1 MHKRRDKDVANQV
14 TVHEVVGEVKGRV
27 CVLVDDMID
36 TGGTICA
43 AADALFAHG
52 AEDVIV
58 TATHGVLSGPAADR
72 LKNSRVSE
80 FVLTDTLP
88 TPGELGAD
96 LDKITVLSIAPTIA
110 ARSARSSRTARS
122 RASSTSTDPGGH
134 RSISCTA
141 SPPSK
146 LPQLLGEGG
155 RTCWGTA
162 VRYRRALRSRPMFG
176 RVTAPTAPVLRG
188 VAMADVKLTAETRTE
203 FGKGAARRI
212 RREKKVPAV
221 VYGHGVDPLHV
232 TLPGHELQLAL
243 RTPNV
248 LLTLDIDGKT
258 QLAIPKAVQR
268 DAIKGFLEH
277 VDLLTVKSGEK
288 VTVEVYVHTEGELA
302 PGSFLLE
309 HVLSTITVE
318 AEATHIPESVTVSI
332 AGLEAGASIAAKDIP
347 LPKGTTLAIDEDAV
361 VLQVLAAQAE
371 EASTEDADGESAE
384 A

>member
-1 MHKRRDKDVANQV
+1 
-14 TVHEVVGEVKGRV
+14 
-27 CVLVDDMID
+27 
-36 TGGTICA
+36 
-43 AADALFAHG
+43 
-52 AEDVIV
+52 
-58 TATHGVLSGPAADR
+58 
-72 LKNSRVSE
+72 
-80 FVLTDTLP
+80 
-88 TPGELGAD
+88 
-96 LDKITVLSIAPTIA
+96 
-110 ARSARSSRTARS
+110 
-122 RASSTSTDPGGH
+122 
-134 RSISCTA
+134 
-141 SPPSK
+141 
-146 LPQLLGEGG
+146 
-155 RTCWGTA
+155 
-162 VRYRRALRSRPMFG
+162 
-176 RVTAPTAPVLRG
+176 
-188 VAMADVKLTAETRTE
+188 MADVKLAAETRTE

-212 RREKKVPAV
+212 RRDKKVPAV
-221 VYGHGVDPLHV
+221 VYGHGVDPLHI

-248 LLTLDIDGKT
+248 LLTLDIEGKT

-268 DAIKGFLEH
+268 DAIRGYLEH

-332 AGLEAGASIAAKDIP
+332 AGLEAGAAIAAKDIP

-371 EASTEDADGESAE
+371 EAAAETEATE